1 MEQKMSKE
9 FIAKIAKVQG
19 GMKVDKSKHNDYS
32 NFDYRTVE
40 DIYAVVRPLLSENDL
55 AIKVA
60 DDLIEIGDNLVIK
73 ATATITD
80 GESEFS
86 NTAYAGIELG
96 KKGMDKS
103 QIFGSASTY
112 ARKYAL
118 GGLLLVGGEDDPDSE
133 DNRQK
138 NTQPKP
144 QKPVPKPTAPF
155 KINPTDLRKITDFLK
170 NQGVE
175 DEKIQARLK
184 KVTTQEEVNAMITVI
199 ERKGAKQ

>member
-9 FIAKIAKVQG
+9 FIEKISRIQS

-40 DIYAVVRPLLSENDL
+40 DIYAVVRPLLGKENL
-55 AIKVA
+55 AIKIS
-60 DDLIEIGDNLVIK
+60 DELTEIGDSLVIK
-73 ATATITD
+73 AIATITD

-86 NTAYAGIELG
+86 NTAYAGIELS

-144 QKPVPKPTAPF
+144 QKPASKPVEPF
-155 KINPTDLRKITDFLK
+155 KINPADLQKITDFLK
-170 NQGVE
+170 SQGVE
-175 DEKIQARLK
+175 EEKIQARLK

-199 ERKGAKQ
+199 EREGVKQ

>member
-1 MEQKMSKE
+1 MEQKKSKKL
-9 FIAKIAKVQG
+9 IAKIAKVQY
-19 GMKVDKSKHNDYS
+19 GMKVAKTKYNDYS
-32 NFDYRTVE
+32 NFNYRTVE
-40 DIYAVVRPLLSENDL
+40 DIYAVVRPLLSENGL
-55 AIKVA
+55 VIKVA
-60 DDLIEIGDNLVIK
+60 DELIEIGDSLIIM

-144 QKPVPKPTAPF
+144 QKPASKPAESF
-155 KINPTDLRKITDFLK
+155 KINPTDLQKITDFLK
-170 NQGVE
+170 NRGVE

-199 ERKGAKQ
+199 EHEGTKQ